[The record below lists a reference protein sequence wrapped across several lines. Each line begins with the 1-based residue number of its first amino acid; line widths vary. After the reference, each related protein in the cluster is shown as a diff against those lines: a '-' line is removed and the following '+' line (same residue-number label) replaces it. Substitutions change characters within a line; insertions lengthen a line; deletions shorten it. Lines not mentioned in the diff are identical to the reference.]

1 MKSTVRALTAL
12 ALLGSAGLLQAQAA
26 AGTCPQLP
34 ADSGLTWEFK
44 SAASTQFCRA
54 LRADGS
60 EAFGLYIAKDSP
72 FKPGRANRAEE
83 ATIDGRA
90 THWYRSEIA
99 GKPDVQAR
107 ETLVSLPDGRVAY
120 LWIQAQSEQDLAEA
134 ITRANSLRFGDARVA
149 GN

>member
-1 MKSTVRALTAL
+1 MKSTVRALTAV
-12 ALLGSAGLLQAQAA
+12 ALLGSAGLLHAQAA

-44 SAASTQFCRA
+44 AAASTQFCRA
-54 LRADGS
+54 LRTDGS

-72 FKPGRANRAEE
+72 FRPGRANRAEE
-83 ATIDGRA
+83 ATIDGRP

-99 GKPDVQAR
+99 GRPEVQAR
-107 ETLVSLPDGRVAY
+107 ETLVTLPDGRVAY
-120 LWIQAQSEQDLAEA
+120 LWIQAQSREELAET
-134 ITRANSLRFGDARVA
+134 ISRANSLRFGDARVA